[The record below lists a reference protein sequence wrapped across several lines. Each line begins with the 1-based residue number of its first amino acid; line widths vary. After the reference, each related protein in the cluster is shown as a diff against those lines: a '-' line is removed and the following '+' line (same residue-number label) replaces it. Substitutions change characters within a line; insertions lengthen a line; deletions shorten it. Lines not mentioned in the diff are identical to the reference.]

1 MKRLL
6 YPRLALTGI
15 KNNAKLY
22 IPYFFACTGLMMIF
36 YITDFLANS
45 EFVQNQPGGTMI
57 SAVLEVGW
65 IVLTAFSAIFLF
77 YTNSFLIKRRKTE
90 FGLYNILGMGKSNIM
105 LVLVCEIGMIF
116 GGSFLLGTGLGI
128 AFSKLVEIVLIT
140 ILGGENSY
148 DFSINSVVIV
158 EEFCVYLALFGIILV
173 RGMRQIRINNAVE
186 MFRSD
191 NSGEKPP
198 KANWFLAI
206 LGVVLLIA
214 GYILAN
220 IVENWVWAILAFFC
234 AVILIIAAT
243 YLLFISGSSIVCR
256 LLKKNKK
263 YYYKTNHF
271 ISVSQMDFRMK
282 KNGAGLASIC
292 ILATMALVSISTVS
306 GLYFGSEQIM
316 RKNFPRNMSYSIMS
330 DSSELPEQLTET
342 LTDTAREYGAEPR
355 NIVRYNFISDSD
367 LWVSYRDNKLLTDE
381 ELYTMPMSEIN
392 KLTFY
397 SFLLVP
403 ISQYNTVMDAELTVN
418 KGEAL
423 LLKLPYDKANDCY
436 DLIPIH
442 GELHTEDR
450 YNNDGKFVETATWC
464 DRAYLK
470 CVGMVEDF
478 VVRNGKAL
486 SPYENSGIG
495 DNGYI
500 THYAFINDEDFE
512 EQYQK
517 LCAMYGERET
527 ETTIENEDGS
537 SENLTY
543 IMRNP
548 MMYHYFGMDVNC
560 SDDTMAKIAETAL
573 ERSIPYRT
581 QSEEFYTIDGKTYR
595 NWDAAVIYGVYE
607 ERSEY
612 YGLYGGLFFLG
623 ILFCAIFVAAAVM
636 IMYYKQI
643 TEGYE
648 DKMRYQILQKVGMTK
663 AEIRSTINSQVLTM
677 FFLPLLTAGLHTVFA
692 FGLISKL
699 LMLFGAMDVWFLAL
713 VALGCFLVYAVVYV
727 LVYTLTSKIYYKI
740 VAA

>member
-1 MKRLL
+1 MKKLL
-6 YPRLALTGI
+6 YPRLALNGI

-22 IPYFFACTGLMMIF
+22 IPYFFACTALVMIS
-36 YITDFLANS
+36 YITDFLAKS
-45 EFVQNQPGGTMI
+45 EFVEKQPGGTMMGV
-57 SAVLEVGW
+57 VLGIGW

-90 FGLYNILGMGKSNIM
+90 FGLYNILGMVKSNIM

-116 GGSFLLGTGLGI
+116 GASFLLGTGLGI
-128 AFSKLVEIVLIT
+128 AFSKLVEIILIT

-148 DFSINSVVIV
+148 DFGINSRVIV
-158 EEFCVYLALFGIILV
+158 EEFCIFLALFGIILV

-186 MFRSD
+186 LFSSD

-198 KANWFLAI
+198 KANLFLAI
-206 LGVVLLIA
+206 LGVALLIA

-220 IVENWVWAILAFFC
+220 IVENWVWAILAFFG
-234 AVILIIAAT
+234 AVILVIAAT

-292 ILATMALVSISTVS
+292 ILATMALVTITSVS

-316 RKNFPRNMSYSIMS
+316 RKNFPRNMSYSIIS
-330 DSSELPEQLTET
+330 DSSKLPEQLTET
-342 LTDTAREYGAEPR
+342 LINAAREYGAEPR

-381 ELYTMPMSEIN
+381 ELNTMPMSEVN

-423 LLKLPYDKANDCY
+423 LLKLPYDNDNDCY
-436 DLIPIH
+436 DLIPIN

-450 YNNDGKFVETATWC
+450 YNNEGVFVETATWC

-470 CVGMVEDF
+470 CVGMVDDF
-478 VVRNGKAL
+478 IVRDGKEL
-486 SPYENSGIG
+486 SAYENSGIG

-500 THYAFINDEDFE
+500 THYAFINDEDFY

-548 MMYHYFGMDVNC
+548 MMY
-560 SDDTMAKIAETAL
+560 
-573 ERSIPYRT
+573 
-581 QSEEFYTIDGKTYR
+581 
-595 NWDAAVIYGVYE
+595 
-607 ERSEY
+607 
-612 YGLYGGLFFLG
+612 
-623 ILFCAIFVAAAVM
+623 
-636 IMYYKQI
+636 
-643 TEGYE
+643 
-648 DKMRYQILQKVGMTK
+648 
-663 AEIRSTINSQVLTM
+663 
-677 FFLPLLTAGLHTVFA
+677 
-692 FGLISKL
+692 
-699 LMLFGAMDVWFLAL
+699 
-713 VALGCFLVYAVVYV
+713 
-727 LVYTLTSKIYYKI
+727 KI

>member
-1 MKRLL
+1 MKKLL
-6 YPRLALTGI
+6 YPRLALNGI

-22 IPYFFACTGLMMIF
+22 VPYFFACTALMMIF
-36 YITDFLANS
+36 YITDFLANN
-45 EFVQNQPGGTMI
+45 EFVKNQPGGTMI
-57 SAVLEVGW
+57 SAVLEIGW

-116 GGSFLLGTGLGI
+116 AGSFLLGTGLGI

-148 DFSINSVVIV
+148 DFSINSVAIV
-158 EEFCVYLALFGIILV
+158 EEFCVYLALFGTILV
-173 RGMRQIRINNAVE
+173 SGMRQIRINNAVE
-186 MFRSD
+186 LFRSD

-198 KANWFLAI
+198 KANLFLAI
-206 LGVVLLIA
+206 LGVALLIA

-220 IVENWVWAILAFFC
+220 IVENWVWAILAFFG
-234 AVILIIAAT
+234 AVILVIAAT
-243 YLLFISGSSIVCR
+243 YLLFISGSSIVCK

-316 RKNFPRNMSYSIMS
+316 RKNFPRNMSFQMCSE
-330 DSSELPEQLTET
+330 SSEFVELMTGT
-342 LTDTAREYGAEPR
+342 MIDTAREYGVEPK
-355 NIVRYNFISDSD
+355 NIVRYNCIWDGN

-381 ELYTMPMSEIN
+381 ELNVMPMSEIN

-397 SFLLVP
+397 SFVLVP
-403 ISQYNTVMDAELTVN
+403 ISQYNSVMNAELTVN

-423 LLKLPYDKANDCY
+423 LLKLPYDKDNDCY
-436 DLIPIH
+436 DLIPIN
-442 GELHTEDR
+442 GELHTENR
-450 YNNDGKFVETATWC
+450 YNNDGEFVETATWC

-478 VVRNGKAL
+478 VVRDGKEL

-500 THYAFINDEDFE
+500 THYAFVNDEDFY
-512 EQYQK
+512 EQHKK
-517 LCAMYGERET
+517 LYAMYGEFEYT
-527 ETTIENEDGS
+527 GEVKKADGS
-537 SENLTY
+537 SEVMTY
-543 IMRNP
+543 IMTSPQMIN
-548 MMYHYFGMDVNC
+548 YFGMDLDC
-560 SDDTMAKIAETAL
+560 SDDTMQEICIATVNKTNLIRAQ
-573 ERSIPYRT
+573 R
-581 QSEEFYTIDGKTYR
+581 EEYYTIDGQLYR
-595 NWDAAVIYGVYE
+595 KWDTAAAYGVFE
-607 ERSEY
+607 QRSEY

-623 ILFCAIFVAAAVM
+623 VLFCAIFVAAAVM

-677 FFLPLLTAGLHTVFA
+677 FFLPLLTAGVHTIFA

-727 LVYTLTSKIYYKI
+727 IVYTLTSKIYYKI
-740 VAA
+740 VAV

>member
-1 MKRLL
+1 MKKLL
-6 YPRLALTGI
+6 YPRLAISGI
-15 KNNAKLY
+15 KNNARLY
-22 IPYFFACTGLMMIF
+22 VPYFFACTALMMIF
-36 YITDFLANS
+36 YIIDFLANS

-57 SAVLEVGW
+57 SAVLEIGW

-116 GGSFLLGTGLGI
+116 GSSFLLGTGLGI
-128 AFSKLVEIVLIT
+128 AFSKLVEIVLIK

-148 DFSINSVVIV
+148 DFSINNVVII

-173 RGMRQIRINNAVE
+173 RGMRQIRINNPVE
-186 MFRSD
+186 LFRSD

-206 LGVVLLIA
+206 LGAVLLIA

-220 IVENWVWAILAFFC
+220 IVENWIWAILAFFC

-256 LLKKNKK
+256 LLRKNRK

-316 RKNFPRNMSYSIMS
+316 RKNYPRNMSFQMC
-330 DSSELPEQLTET
+330 SESGEFVELMTGT
-342 LTDTAREYGAEPR
+342 MIDTAREYGVEPK
-355 NIVRYNFISDSD
+355 NIVRYNCILDGN

-381 ELYTMPMSEIN
+381 ELNTMSMSEIN
-392 KLTFY
+392 KLTYY
-397 SFLLVP
+397 SFVLVP
-403 ISQYNTVMDAELTVN
+403 ISQYNSVMNANLAVN

-423 LLKLPYDKANDCY
+423 LLKLPHDKDNECY

-442 GELHTEDR
+442 GELHIEDR
-450 YNNDGKFVETATWC
+450 YNNDGEFVETATWC

-478 VVRNGKAL
+478 VVRDGKEL

-500 THYAFINDEDFE
+500 THYAFINDEDFY
-512 EQYQK
+512 EQHQK
-517 LCAMYGERET
+517 LYAMYGEFEYT
-527 ETTIENEDGS
+527 GEVKKADGS
-537 SENLTY
+537 SEEMTY
-543 IMRNP
+543 IMTSPQMIN
-548 MMYHYFGMDVNC
+548 YFGMDLDC
-560 SDDTMAKIAETAL
+560 SDDTMRKICEATVNKTNLMRAQ
-573 ERSIPYRT
+573 R
-581 QSEEFYTIDGKTYR
+581 EEYYTIDGLLYR
-595 NWDAAVIYGVYE
+595 RWDTAAAYGVFE
-607 ERSEY
+607 KRSEY

-623 ILFCAIFVAAAVM
+623 VLFCAVFVAAAVM

-648 DKMRYQILQKVGMTK
+648 DRTRYQILQKVGMTK
-663 AEIRSTINSQVLTM
+663 SEIRSTINSQVLTM

-699 LMLFGAMDVWFLAL
+699 LMLFGEMDVWFLAL

>member
-1 MKRLL
+1 
-6 YPRLALTGI
+6 
-15 KNNAKLY
+15 
-22 IPYFFACTGLMMIF
+22 
-36 YITDFLANS
+36 
-45 EFVQNQPGGTMI
+45 
-57 SAVLEVGW
+57 
-65 IVLTAFSAIFLF
+65 
-77 YTNSFLIKRRKTE
+77 TE

-116 GGSFLLGTGLGI
+116 IGAFLLGTGLGI

-186 MFRSD
+186 LFRSD

-198 KANWFLAI
+198 KANLFLAI
-206 LGVVLLIA
+206 LGAVLLVV

-220 IVENWVWAILAFFC
+220 IVKNRVWAILAFFG
-234 AVILIIAAT
+234 AVILIIPAT

-292 ILATMALVSISTVS
+292 ILATMALVSISAVS

-316 RKNFPRNMSYSIMS
+316 RKNFPRNMSFQMHSE
-330 DSSELPEQLTET
+330 SSEFVELMTGT
-342 LTDTAREYGAEPR
+342 MIDTAREYGVEPK
-355 NIVRYNFISDSD
+355 NIVCYNCISDEN

-381 ELYTMPMSEIN
+381 ELNAMPMSEIN
-392 KLTFY
+392 KLTYY
-397 SFLLVP
+397 SFVLVP
-403 ISQYNTVMDAELTVN
+403 ISQYNSVMNANLAVN

-423 LLKLPYDKANDCY
+423 LLKLPYDKDNDCY
-436 DLIPIH
+436 DLIPIN

-450 YNNDGKFVETATWC
+450 YNNDGEFVKTATWC
-464 DRAYLK
+464 DKAYLK
-470 CVGMVEDF
+470 CVGMVDDF
-478 VVRNGKAL
+478 VVRDGKEL

-495 DNGYI
+495 DNAYI
-500 THYAFINDEDFE
+500 THYAFINDEDFY
-512 EQYQK
+512 EQHQK
-517 LCAMYGERET
+517 LYAMYGEFEYT
-527 ETTIENEDGS
+527 GEVKKADGS
-537 SENLTY
+537 SEEMTY
-543 IMRNP
+543 IMTSPQMIN
-548 MMYHYFGMDVNC
+548 YFGMDLDC
-560 SDDTMAKIAETAL
+560 SDDIMREICAATVNKTNLMRAQ
-573 ERSIPYRT
+573 R
-581 QSEEFYTIDGKTYR
+581 EEYYTIDGQLYR
-595 NWDAAVIYGVYE
+595 RWDTAAAYGVFE

-623 ILFCAIFVAAAVM
+623 ILYCAVFVAAAVM

-677 FFLPLLTAGLHTVFA
+677 FLLPLLTAGVHTIFA

-713 VALGCFLVYAVVYV
+713 V
-727 LVYTLTSKIYYKI
+727 
-740 VAA
+740 